1 MQWVQRRRRLPRRIS
16 ALHGELERAA
26 SESERE
32 KGLAGMEVL
41 AEYENG
47 TRFVATCG
55 GHRVVTG
62 EGDDGDS
69 SRDGMWPAQL
79 FVASLGMCIG
89 GYVASY
95 CLHHGIPYADLRVE
109 LDRDTA
115 RAPSRTTRVTAK
127 IYLGAELSEKDAR
140 AIVRVA
146 DQCHITNSI
155 RQGMEV
161 VCLLA
166 GRAGEEAH
174 AI

>member
-1 MQWVQRRRRLPRRIS
+1 
-16 ALHGELERAA
+16 
-26 SESERE
+26 
-32 KGLAGMEVL
+32 MEVL
-41 AEYENG
+41 TEYENG
-47 TRFVATCG
+47 TRFVASCD
-55 GHRVVTG
+55 GHQVMTG
-62 EGDDGDS
+62 KGDDGDS

-95 CLHHGIPYADLRVE
+95 CMHHQIPCADLRIE

-127 IYLGAELSEKDAR
+127 IHLAAKLSQQDAD
-140 AIVRVA
+140 AILRVA

-155 RQGMEV
+155 RQSMEV

-166 GRAGEEAH
+166 NHGGERTH

>member
-1 MQWVQRRRRLPRRIS
+1 
-16 ALHGELERAA
+16 
-26 SESERE
+26 
-32 KGLAGMEVL
+32 MEILV
-41 AEYENG
+41 AYENG
-47 TRFVATCG
+47 ARFVASCN
-55 GHRVVTG
+55 GHQVVTG
-62 EGDDGDS
+62 KGDDGDS
-69 SRDGMWPAQL
+69 SRDGMYPAQL

-95 CLHHGIPYADLRVE
+95 CRHHSIPCDGLRVE

-127 IYLGAELSEKDAR
+127 IHLGAELSQKDAE
-140 AIVRVA
+140 AILRVA

-155 RQGMEV
+155 RPSMEV

-166 GRAGEEAH
+166 SHAGEGAH

>member
-1 MQWVQRRRRLPRRIS
+1 
-16 ALHGELERAA
+16 
-26 SESERE
+26 
-32 KGLAGMEVL
+32 MEVL
-41 AEYENG
+41 VGYENG
-47 TRFVATCG
+47 TRFTATCD
-55 GHRVVTG
+55 GHEVVTG
-62 EGDDGDS
+62 KGDDGDS

-95 CLHHGIPYADLRVE
+95 CNHHNIPCDDLRVE

-127 IYLGAELSEKDAR
+127 IYLGAEVSPEDAR
-140 AIVRVA
+140 AILRVA
-146 DQCHITNSI
+146 DRCHITNSI
-155 RQGMEV
+155 NQSMEV

-166 GRAGEEAH
+166 GHAGEGAD

>member
-1 MQWVQRRRRLPRRIS
+1 
-16 ALHGELERAA
+16 
-26 SESERE
+26 
-32 KGLAGMEVL
+32 MEVL
-41 AEYENG
+41 VEYENG
-47 TRFVATCG
+47 TRFIASCD
-55 GHRVVTG
+55 GHQVVTG
-62 EGDDGDS
+62 KGDDGDR

-95 CLHHGIPYADLRVE
+95 CRHHNIPCGDLRVE
-109 LDRDTA
+109 LDGEAA

-127 IYLGAELSEKDAR
+127 IHLGAELSHKDAE
-140 AIVRVA
+140 AILRVA

-155 RQGMEV
+155 RGSMEV

-166 GRAGEEAH
+166 GHAGEGAH